1 MTTDPLR
8 NAEKRAVRYWY
19 ADGTFEFSF
28 GGMCLLLAA
37 YFYAEHLL
45 SATWTGPMM
54 IAVFLL
60 VMLGGG
66 FLINRLVTLFKERVT
81 FPRTGYV
88 AFRRPT
94 GATYWKRL
102 LLLAALS
109 AGMAALLVWLLMR
122 QPAGF
127 DWTAAATGLLFGA
140 VVAYLG
146 IAFGLPRFFA
156 YAALSLALGLVV
168 GWRNW
173 PQNFGLTVFYGLL
186 GGSLLLLGGLSLWKY
201 LHDNPALQ
209 EDAHDE

>member
-8 NAEKRAVRYWY
+8 NAEKRAMRYWY

-45 SATWTGPMM
+45 TGTWVAPMM

-66 FLINRLVTLFKERVT
+66 FLINRLVTAFKERIT

-94 GATYWKRL
+94 GAAYWKRL
-102 LLLAALS
+102 LLLTALS
-109 AGMAALLVWLLMR
+109 AGVAALLVWLLMQ

-127 DWTAAATGLLFGA
+127 DWTAAVTGLLFSA
-140 VVAYLG
+140 IVACLG
-146 IAFGLPRFFA
+146 IAFGMPRFFA
-156 YAALSLALGLVV
+156 YAAISLALGLVV

-173 PQNFGLTVFYGLL
+173 SENFGLTVFYGLL
-186 GGSLLLLGGLSLWKY
+186 GSGLLLLGSLSLWKY
-201 LHDNPALQ
+201 LRDNPARQ
-209 EDAHDE
+209 EDANDE